1 MPPVAPAAGSDPD
14 YTPLMMPRDRRH
26 AGLFLAAGL
35 VIAPM
40 APILA
45 QDPAAQAAGALERGR
60 PWHATQLLRPVL
72 ADQTRASP
80 RITLLAARAAAAWG
94 GWSLVQRLLGP
105 AAWADAEQ
113 EAPARELLGRAA
125 LDRRGDAEALD
136 HLRVALRLG
145 PDPRSRGVRHT
156 LLARS
161 FDRLDQADSAATH
174 YRAAATLLPAVADW
188 LLLRA
193 AGVTSDGAERQR
205 LYQGVRLGPAR
216 PRVAWTEAAT
226 RTRFEDHAGASA
238 QYAALGARVEALQ
251 ARFAAASTDSARSS
265 ARRSLTALL
274 NSGLGAADARAAVAL
289 LDALPGTPSAAEQLA
304 VARRAASIGDARRAV
319 RGFVAAREGAPLNDQ
334 DRHRF
339 GMALAQLG
347 RHAEAIAQF
356 ETVRDRPVAA
366 AAAYQRARSILAR
379 SGVTAALP
387 ALRRVPDRWPTDTA
401 SAGVALFLA
410 GDLLADQGDF
420 TAARESYR
428 RAAADFPTSPH
439 AARALLEVGTLSWA
453 LGEKAAAAEAFSAVA
468 ARYPEREEGSAGAYW
483 AGRAEADAGDRAA
496 ATARWRTLIATVPHS
511 YYALAA
517 ATRLGELP
525 WAPGVDA
532 APVATPASLQSALAR
547 AALLD
552 SLGFE
557 PEVRWELDH
566 LVAAADTTV
575 GSLVVA
581 ATALA
586 ASGHAARATALA
598 QRALA
603 RGAPRT
609 RSLYRLLFP
618 IPEPAVFA
626 QLVAE
631 RALDPWL
638 VAGLIKQESGFNPRA
653 RSGADARGLMQVMPA
668 VGAQIARRLG
678 WTEWDEVL
686 LYQPE
691 VSLTLGTLH
700 LKEMIQRYPDPI
712 RFLAAYNAGGT
723 RVRRWDGR
731 PGVLAD
737 PELYLEQ
744 IPYIETRNYVRRVLR
759 NAAFYRAMYGGE
771 R

>member
-1 MPPVAPAAGSDPD
+1 
-14 YTPLMMPRDRRH
+14 MMPCDRRP
-26 AGLFLAAGL
+26 AGFFILVVLLIAAT
-35 VIAPM
+35 APM
-40 APILA
+40 QA
-45 QDPAAQAAGALERGR
+45 QDPAAQAAAALERGR

-72 ADQTRASP
+72 ADHTRAGP
-80 RITLLAARAAAAWG
+80 RVTLLAARAAAAWG

-105 AAWADAEQ
+105 ATWAEADE

-125 LDRRGDAEALD
+125 LNRRGDAEALD
-136 HLRVALRLG
+136 HLRVAFRLG
-145 PDPRSRGVRHT
+145 PDPRTRGIRHT

-174 YRAAATLLPAVADW
+174 YRAAASLLPDVADW
-188 LLLRA
+188 LHLRA
-193 AGVTSDGAERQR
+193 AGVTRDSVERRR
-205 LYQGVRLGPAR
+205 LYQGVRLEPAR

-226 RTRFEDHAGASA
+226 RTRFNDHAGASA
-238 QYAALGARVEALQ
+238 QYAALGARVEALRAQ
-251 ARFAAASTDSARSS
+251 FAAATTDSARSS

-274 NSGLGAADARAAVAL
+274 NSALGAADARAAIAL
-289 LDALPGTPSAAEQLA
+289 LDAQPGTPGPAEQLA
-304 VARRAASIGDARRAV
+304 VARRAASIGDAQRAV
-319 RGFVAAREGAPLNDQ
+319 RGFIAAREGSPLTDQ

-356 ETVRDRPVAA
+356 ETVRERPVAA

-387 ALRRVPDRWPTDTA
+387 ALRRVADDWPADTT
-401 SAGVALFLA
+401 SAGVALYLA

-420 TAARESYR
+420 AAARASFR
-428 RAAADFPTSPH
+428 RAATDFPSSSH
-439 AARALLEVGTLSWA
+439 AARALLEVGSLSWA
-453 LGEKAAAAEAFSAVA
+453 LGDKAAAAEAFSAVA

-483 AGRAEADAGDRAA
+483 AGRAEAEAGDHAK

-525 WAPGVDA
+525 WAPEVDA
-532 APVATPASLQSALAR
+532 APVATPASLQRALAR

-557 PEVRWELDH
+557 PEARWELDH
-566 LVAAADTTV
+566 LAAGADTTV

-581 ATALA
+581 ASALA
-586 ASGHAARATALA
+586 ASGHTARATALA

-609 RSLYRLLFP
+609 RNLYRLLFP

-626 QLVAE
+626 DLVAE

-638 VAGLIKQESGFNPRA
+638 VAGLIKQESAFNPRA
-653 RSGADARGLMQVMPA
+653 RSAADARGLMQVMPA
-668 VGAQIARRLG
+668 VGAQLARRLG
-678 WTEWDEVL
+678 WTEWHEVL

-723 RVRRWDGR
+723 RVQRWDGR

-744 IPYIETRNYVRRVLR
+744 IPYLETRNYVRRVLR
-759 NAAFYRAMYGGE
+759 NAAFYRALYAGE